1 MGSSALGEEMKC
13 GSCDAYFQSELLL
26 EKHYMVAHDGKKPY
40 FSCFVCRA
48 GNFTDK
54 ASLQDHFDKVH
65 VDRPYQCSHCDIS
78 FSRHVL
84 FFFSYSSYSQQKKNT
99 PTNYIPICTMN
110 WGYFECFEF

>member
-26 EKHYMVAHDGKKPY
+26 EKHYMVAHDGNKPY

-84 FFFSYSSYSQQKKNT
+84 FFFLILHTVSKKRILPLIT
-99 PTNYIPICTMN
+99 YL
-110 WGYFECFEF
+110 FVL